1 MTHATLLTPFL
12 TYVPYIHILPLL
24 DVEGQPLDGAGG
36 GGGPMLN
43 QPWVMPPDGMGKG
56 VDGAAGPGQWI
67 ALMMT
72 MMMMMVVVVMMIM
85 VTENLLLVIAYLLL

>member
-1 MTHATLLTPFL
+1 MYPMSTS
-12 TYVPYIHILPLL
+12 YPLL
-24 DVEGQPLDGAGG
+24 DVEGQPLDGA

-72 MMMMMVVVVMMIM
+72 MMMMMMVVVVMMIM